1 MSENNE
7 NTTLS
12 PEVLKQSEDLATLSP
27 EVVKQSD
34 VPDLSLPETPSGA
47 PGSESTVKTSGIP
60 GPKVSGLKPP
70 SKIGRPCLG
79 AAKPALPPVP
89 KSEYFS
95 ILNVLNTVLFYC
107 PCILCV
113 ITYKKYY

>member
-7 NTTLS
+7 NTT
-12 PEVLKQSEDLATLSP
+12 PEVLKQSEGGAMASP

-34 VPDLSLPETPSGA
+34 VPDLSLPETPAGV
-47 PGSESTVKTSGIP
+47 PGSESTVKVSGIP

-89 KSEYFS
+89 KSE
-95 ILNVLNTVLFYC
+95 
-107 PCILCV
+107 
-113 ITYKKYY
+113 